1 MRYVCQPDKVRL
13 RGVQSRHQVV
23 QLILVERRDRLAAS
37 LLLLAARVLH
47 FLPGL
52 TGMIGK
58 NVDRKPD
65 QDFVVIGHSE
75 QRNCF
80 KQTFGPT
87 LFLVA
92 LWGHQGCWA

>member
-1 MRYVCQPDKVRL
+1 MNLRGIVCQPDKVRL

-65 QDFVVIGHSE
+65 QDFVVIGHSVI
-75 QRNCF
+75 QN
-80 KQTFGPT
+80 KGIVSNKP
-87 LFLVA
+87 LAPLYS
-92 LWGHQGCWA
+92 